1 MRGMERQA
9 ATSSS
14 WCTPELFTS
23 MVNVNPTSLTFDVL
37 DACGCERVASGA
49 CQSDTADESDR
60 LESSLR
66 LAVAWPF
73 ACLQRLRRQ
82 RDLYRYLTPSRAC
95 RPAPDGIFDVT
106 GNGAPYMTFS
116 CAPTQVVVGGNP
128 LGALCC
134 NDYVAA
140 QINAPAGITL
150 TDATSLGNV
159 ELNKGSGWAAD
170 SFFNG
175 GELSYG
181 AGADE
186 TVTDPPFSSS
196 YWGFELDLPQRGKLH
211 RRRRCCSSV
220 PLR

>member
-1 MRGMERQA
+1 MPQMRAIAWKALFALA
-9 ATSSS
+9 AVLPLCLPSTAFADNG
-14 WCTPELFTS
+14 TFT
-23 MVNVNPTSLTFDVL
+23 VTF
-37 DACGCERVASGA
+37 
-49 CQSDTADESDR
+49 
-60 LESSLR
+60 
-66 LAVAWPF
+66 
-73 ACLQRLRRQ
+73 
-82 RDLYRYLTPSRAC
+82 TPSTAC

-106 GNGAPYMTFS
+106 GNDAPYMTFS

-175 GELSYG
+175 GELSVWRRG
-181 AGADE
+181 GRNCHRPAILEQLLGIRA
-186 TVTDPPFSSS
+186 
-196 YWGFELDLPQRGKLH
+196 DLPRRGKLH
-211 RRRRCCSSV
+211 RRRRC
-220 PLR
+220 